1 MYIRAGDTEKA
12 FAVLEREPVEYYR
25 KVVETMIYYQ
35 EGRMVEADS
44 LMAELKAIPTE
55 EINSLGENL
64 DWDLAIIH
72 ASKGDI
78 DKSFEHLYKAYDQIL
93 VFTELLFLFE
103 ELTILHDDPRWQ
115 ALLDRLGEE
124 FNFDYTTP

>member
-1 MYIRAGDTEKA
+1 MT
-12 FAVLEREPVEYYR
+12 
-25 KVVETMIYYQ
+25 
-35 EGRMVEADS
+35 
-44 LMAELKAIPTE
+44 ELKAIPTE

-93 VFTELLFLFE
+93 VYTELLFVFE

-124 FNFDYTTP
+124 FNFNYNAP